1 MILYLA
7 LVSASSVFV
16 ARAGSYPMWTF
27 TVAGVV
33 NIRDELGILEL
44 NPVLTYSLA
53 GFMRSKARRRSCRV
67 GCPSFFD
74 AYSCVIQIPRY
85 TCGE

>member
-44 NPVLTYSLA
+44 NPVLTNSLW
-53 GFMRSKARRRSCRV
+53 FYEVQSKAAFLQGGV
-67 GCPSFFD
+67 P
-74 AYSCVIQIPRY
+74 
-85 TCGE
+85 